1 MSEARALVIREIR
14 QKFVLNRTNNEK
26 KSPKELVGTPFLG
39 RTISLRCGFPLK
51 PSVGHPPMLFETVFL
66 TSPVIAVQPIIAKPG
81 TPATLL
87 PAAADEVREFM

>member
-1 MSEARALVIREIR
+1 
-14 QKFVLNRTNNEK
+14 
-26 KSPKELVGTPFLG
+26 
-39 RTISLRCGFPLK
+39 
-51 PSVGHPPMLFETVFL
+51 MLFETVFL